1 MVFEKRDAPFRNVQA
16 TESTNPASDE
26 HRKIEHGY
34 CRTTYREQGATRTV
48 ELAMLT
54 RLEHAASFAVGFSR
68 HTDHFEAFFSTE
80 MVKSYERVVKM
91 AQREIV
97 KLSAHDAFAI
107 EQQHEAR
114 RIAEEMKRKQSV
126 QPRRTV
132 ANERYVQQAVEEEQ
146 ERKRTRGRGM

>member
-1 MVFEKRDAPFRNVQA
+1 MVEEIPPPHLGWDECV
-16 TESTNPASDE
+16 EDMPASM
-26 HRKIEHGY
+26 K
-34 CRTTYREQGATRTV
+34 
-48 ELAMLT
+48 
-54 RLEHAASFAVGFSR
+54 
-68 HTDHFEAFFSTE
+68 
-80 MVKSYERVVKM
+80 VVKM